1 VKSETAK
8 VLVETISH
16 ALGIAVDNRNKITAL
31 ESLIHDKNP
40 ALFQEY
46 TECLERVRKHPP
58 TQIFVSGL
66 EALHTKLAQD

>member
-1 VKSETAK
+1 MKSETAK

-46 TECLERVRKHPP
+46 TECLERVRKHPQP
-58 TQIFVSGL
+58 KFSFQVLKRFTQS
-66 EALHTKLAQD
+66 

>member
-1 VKSETAK
+1 MRSETAK

-16 ALGIAVDNRNKITAL
+16 ALAIAVDNRNKITAL
-31 ESLIHDKNP
+31 ESLIRDKNP
-40 ALFQEY
+40 ILFQEY
-46 TECLERVRKHPP
+46 TKYLEKVRDHPP